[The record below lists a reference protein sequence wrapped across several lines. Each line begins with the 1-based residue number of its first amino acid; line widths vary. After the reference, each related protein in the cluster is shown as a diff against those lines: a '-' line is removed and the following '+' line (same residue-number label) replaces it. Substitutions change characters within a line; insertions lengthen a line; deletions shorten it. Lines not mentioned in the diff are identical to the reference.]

1 MSHMGVRKKKLITV
15 AVSGGFDPIHIG
27 HVRLFQHAKKLGDRL
42 VVILNN
48 DNWLMKKKGHV
59 FMPQK
64 ERKEI
69 IEAIRGVDGV
79 FITKHARNPKDM
91 SICRELRILHPD
103 IFGNGGDRMLKNI
116 PEVKVCRKLGIKM
129 KFGLGHGGKVQSS
142 SWLIGKIAEAKK

>member
-1 MSHMGVRKKKLITV
+1 MSHVGIRKKKLITI

-27 HVRLFQHAKKLGDRL
+27 HIRLFQHAKKLGDKL

-59 FMPQK
+59 FMPEK

-69 IEAIRGVDGV
+69 IEAISGVDGV
-79 FITKHARNPKDM
+79 LVTKHTKNIKDM
-91 SICRELRILHPD
+91 SICRELKIIRPD
-103 IFGNGGDRMLKNI
+103 IFGNGGDRTSRNI
-116 PEVKVCRKLGIKM
+116 PEYELCRKLGIKM

-142 SWLIGKIAEAKK
+142 SWLIGRIKNGEK